1 MPWND
6 TRPWIKD
13 PATRFRSPPDPA
25 ILARLAD
32 AHCHPVDDDAFAP
45 KELRGLST
53 GTICAMSSSLSNQE
67 RNKAVYTASPTAVVP
82 FFGLHPWFSH
92 PISFSPPSALP
103 PKVEHYSRLF
113 TDPAD
118 ADAPHPS
125 LDALLPYLPD
135 PVSFDTFLSDLEHNL
150 VSHPSSHVGEIGL
163 DRAFRIPNPP
173 HIVADKSN
181 PKNSDLATPLAHQLR
196 VVEAQVDLAIRLG
209 RNISLHSVRAPKET
223 VDMLQ
228 GFKDS
233 KGDGWRRLHVCLHSF
248 GGSPES
254 AKQIQKAHPN
264 TFFSFATII
273 SGRSPHFHSLI
284 RAIEPDR
291 LLVESDYSH
300 TREIDNQLWD
310 VFEEVQLA
318 RGWSADEAVER
329 LEDNFRRFV
338 RPLDERPPPKKSNRE
353 KKAERRRE
361 DMYVSEDE
369 EAEDARGDKEAR
381 ART

>member
-1 MPWND
+1 VRHELVAHEPG
-6 TRPWIKD
+6 
-13 PATRFRSPPDPA
+13 AQQSRSRCEPGHRRSFLRSVPS
-25 ILARLAD
+25 LTLRTTLAD
-32 AHCHPVDDDAFAP
+32 
-45 KELRGLST
+45 
-53 GTICAMSSSLSNQE
+53 E
-67 RNKAVYTASPTAVVP
+67 REGPRA
-82 FFGLHPWFSH
+82 GLHPWFSH
-92 PISFSPPSALP
+92 PISFSPPSSLP
-103 PKVEHYSRLF
+103 PKDEHYSRLF
-113 TDPAD
+113 TDPANP
-118 ADAPHPS
+118 DAPHPS
-125 LDALLPYLPD
+125 LASLLPYLPD
-135 PVSFDTFLSDLEHNL
+135 PVSFDAFLSDLEHNL

-173 HIVADKSN
+173 HVVADKAN

-196 VVEAQVDLAIRLG
+196 IVEAQVDLAIRLG

-254 AKQIQKAHPN
+254 AKQIQKGASRSRPLSSSSSPSPRGTASLTHRSPAAHPN

-273 SGRSPHFHSLI
+273 SGRSPHFHALL

-291 LLVESDYSH
+291 LLVESDYLH
-300 TREIDNQLWD
+300 TREIDNQLGD

-318 RGWSADEAVER
+318 RGWDADETVRR

-338 RPLDERPPPKKSNRE
+338 TPLDERPPPKKSNRE

-361 DMYVSEDE
+361 DMYVSDENEEED
-369 EAEDARGDKEAR
+369 DGRGDEEAR

>member
-25 ILARLAD
+25 VLARLAD
-32 AHCHPVDDDAFAP
+32 AHCHPVDDNGFSPEA
-45 KELRGLST
+45 LRGLST

-67 RNKAVYTASPTAVVP
+67 RNTAVYAASPATVVP

-92 PISFSPPSALP
+92 PISFSRPSSLP
-103 PKVEHYSRLF
+103 PKDEHYSRLF
-113 TDPAD
+113 TDPANPN
-118 ADAPHPS
+118 APHPS
-125 LDALLPYLPD
+125 LATLLPHLPE
-135 PVSFDTFLSDLEHNL
+135 PVSFDAFLSDLERNL
-150 VSHPSSHVGEIGL
+150 VSHPSAHVGEIGL

-173 HIVADKSN
+173 HIADDKSN
-181 PKNSDLATPLAHQLR
+181 PKNSDLATPLAHQVR

-228 GFKDS
+228 GFKS

-273 SGRSPHFHSLI
+273 SGRSPHFHSLL

-300 TREIDNQLWD
+300 AREIDHQLWD

-318 RGWSADEAVER
+318 RGWSADEAVR
-329 LEDNFRRFV
+329 TLEANFRRFV
-338 RPLDERPPPKKSNRE
+338 TPLDERPPPRMSNRE
-353 KKAERRRE
+353 KRAERKRA
-361 DMYVSEDE
+361 DMYVSDEDE
-369 EAEDARGDKEAR
+369 EDHGRGEEAARGGS
-381 ART
+381 